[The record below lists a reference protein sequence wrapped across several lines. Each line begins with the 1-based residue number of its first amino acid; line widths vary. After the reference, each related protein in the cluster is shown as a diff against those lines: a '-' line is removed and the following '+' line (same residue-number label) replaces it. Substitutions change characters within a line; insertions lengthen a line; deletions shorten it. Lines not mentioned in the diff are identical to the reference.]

1 MLSGHQ
7 ASRKS
12 SASSLFSS
20 IEPVDLNFDG
30 NIVAS
35 PATSYKLLPELEQ
48 PTSLTGS
55 LNSESVPFPGN
66 VSEAV
71 NVENN
76 DFMAGGILSS
86 PKALFKVDLLQLG
99 KLESLS
105 KEDRQTHEI
114 KHISLVT
121 QGKIA
126 VDNELAAEVFLE
138 DHGGGDMMEASYLL
152 RSLCPHDIWICFV
165 LDWPGAQSLQLWVSD
180 LGVDHVS
187 NICTGISS
195 AQTGVKAD
203 NGSWNGATPCQP
215 TQLQWHHLESQEVE
229 NNSADTPKLTTSSC
243 LKGGMGQWITLRM
256 LDGGSER
263 YVYPVKKDV
272 STLTVES
279 FAVANNGIPGQ
290 KIGMGTLTM
299 QAQPNGEA
307 VRLLVRAKQ
316 LERFLEVTPTDVVFP
331 ESELSTVL
339 MKEITIFNRSR
350 LEIEFETVVSG
361 EISKLGRIGT
371 SAALLSAEEDR
382 SSSLVEPV
390 VSVTPAH
397 GRIEGNGS
405 LTAKIVCQP
414 VKSGK
419 QGYTIHVRSSRCMS
433 ASQVNVTMAPRK
445 VHRLRLPDV
454 PMGSVLDMGYC
465 FINAS
470 KGAKVVPLR
479 LENLFAKPLSL
490 AFRSNLTKQVYI
502 SLSPTGDSRTDEIQL
517 QGTKSETVYLCLRP
531 GGDASAY
538 KNGRCREVI
547 GGMRISVKS
556 MDNVMSS
563 IHSQDVHDEI
573 MVKFRAMVGQSL
585 LQVSTSLVDLGRLEE
600 VGGFISGSFVVSN
613 PSNQMPLDF
622 ILSAGQA
629 SLSVL
634 RGHLIGKEA
643 TSSAGSQEKSEID
656 IEYCLPVTE
665 YGLIE
670 DRIIVKNLSCP
681 GKNAEVLLRVY
692 VDRGTLKSHIQP
704 PLRRFPRF
712 SPEMESLLLN
722 ENLSSDD
729 SHNLPSVSTTNF
741 CGANGSL
748 LGKQSAIG
756 ISIKDLEKDLAFEA
770 LSPRRTYSLPALS
783 LELEDY
789 QDRPI
794 FDAGRTVGPLQDNH
808 YLDMGIV
815 YVSLDPGVIEVESGN
830 PTDRELQIS
839 AEYTNSDL
847 RSFQSSLLLSNLSG
861 EALTLQPVSTL
872 PLQVSVENQGVRQIS
887 DKSGTVVDTKSGQTI
902 CTNTS
907 GITIQGTKDL
917 PGSPFE
923 WNPCGNK
930 FSILPGSATRLMVA
944 CDGLRPLSAAD
955 ITHLKKGQ
963 LCAFEGLLAFC
974 KTNATEVAE
983 YFESEVPV
991 LQKPYDFSQF
1001 LELLTV
1007 KGSLCVSS
1015 GEIEMKEINLGK
1027 VGDANGWQDL
1037 EFDIEVHNSS
1047 DAEMV
1052 FQIIDAPDV
1061 FSFSYQGLEVLSA
1074 ANGFTACQL
1083 PARAT
1088 DSIQVVLH
1096 TSKLEHRKEARTWSW
1111 KLCMVNCNNRKNIME
1126 VSVVAE
1132 MTVRN
1137 LRFMGLTESALVLPP
1152 LTVPLQPCAL
1162 PCSRK
1167 FSVRFRCEAS
1177 MLSFS
1182 SVFVNQFLGLVVD

>member
-35 PATSYKLLPELEQ
+35 PATSCKLLPELEQ
-48 PTSLTGS
+48 PTSF
-55 LNSESVPFPGN
+55 NSESVPFP
-66 VSEAV
+66 V
-71 NVENN
+71 NVGNN

-99 KLESLS
+99 KLESIS
-105 KEDRQTHEI
+105 KEDRQTHEQLP
-114 KHISLVT
+114 LVT
-121 QGKIA
+121 QGIIP
-126 VDNELAAEVFLE
+126 VDNELAGEVVLE

-165 LDWPGAQSLQLWVSD
+165 LDWPGAHGLQLWVSD
-180 LGVDHVS
+180 LGMDHVS
-187 NICTGISS
+187 NICTGITSV
-195 AQTGVKAD
+195 QGGVRAD
-203 NGSWNGATPCQP
+203 IGSWSGSTPCQP
-215 TQLQWHHLESQEVE
+215 TQLQWHHLETQELE
-229 NNSADTPKLTTSSC
+229 KDSTDTPKLTTSSC

-256 LDGGSER
+256 VDEGSQSHLHL
-263 YVYPVKKDV
+263 VKNNV

-279 FAVANNGIPGQ
+279 SALANNGISGQ
-290 KIGMGTLTM
+290 GFGIGALTM
-299 QAQPNGEA
+299 QAQPNGEP
-307 VRLLVRAKQ
+307 VRLLVSAKQ
-316 LERFLEVTPTDVVFP
+316 LERFLKVIPTDIVFP

-339 MKEITIFNRSR
+339 MKEITVFNRSR
-350 LEIEFETVVSG
+350 FEVEFETVVSG
-361 EISKLGRIGT
+361 VSKVLDKSPEMSKLGRTGT
-371 SAALLSAEEDR
+371 SAALLSAAEEDR
-382 SSSLVEPV
+382 SSSLGEPV
-390 VSVTPAH
+390 VSITPAH
-397 GRIEGNGS
+397 GRIEGNGL
-405 LTAKIVCQP
+405 LTAKVVCQP

-419 QGYTIHVRSSRCMS
+419 QGYTIHLRSSRCMS

-454 PMGSVLDMGYC
+454 PMGSILDMGYC

-470 KGAKVVPLR
+470 EGAKVVPLR

-502 SLSPTGDSRTDEIQL
+502 SLSPTGDSRTDEMQL
-517 QGTKSETVYLCLRP
+517 QGTRSETVYLCLRP

-556 MDNVMSS
+556 MDTDMSPS
-563 IHSQDVHDEI
+563 HSQAVQDEI
-573 MVKFRAMVGQSL
+573 MVKFRAVVGQSL

-600 VGGFISGSFVVSN
+600 VGGFISGFFVVSN
-613 PSNQMPLDF
+613 PSNQMPLEF
-622 ILSAGQA
+622 SLSAGRA

-634 RGHLIGKEA
+634 RGYLIGKET
-643 TSSAGSQEKSEID
+643 TSSAGSQGKSEIAID
-656 IEYCLPVTE
+656 YCLPVTE

-692 VDRGTLKSHIQP
+692 VDRGSLKSHIQP
-704 PLRRFPRF
+704 PLRRFPCI
-712 SPEMESLLLN
+712 SPEMGSLLLN
-722 ENLSSDD
+722 ENLPSDD
-729 SHNLPSVSTTNF
+729 SDNLPLVSRTNF

-748 LGKQSAIG
+748 LSNQSAFG
-756 ISIKDLEKDLAFEA
+756 TSIKDLEKTLAFEA

-783 LELEDY
+783 LELEE
-789 QDRPI
+789 DRPI
-794 FDAGRTVGPLQDNH
+794 FDAGKIVGPLQDNN
-808 YLDMGIV
+808 YLDIGIV
-815 YVSLDPGVIEVESGN
+815 YVSLDLGGIAGENDN
-830 PTDRELQIS
+830 PTEREVQTS
-839 AEYTNSDL
+839 AGYTISDL
-847 RSFQSSLLLSNLSG
+847 RSFQSSLILTNLSS
-861 EALTLQPVSTL
+861 EALTLQPLSTL
-872 PLQVSVENQGVRQIS
+872 PLQVFVENQGESLIS
-887 DKSGTVVDTKSGQTI
+887 EKAVAVVDTTI

-907 GITIQGTKDL
+907 GITIQSTKDS
-917 PGSPFE
+917 PGSSFE
-923 WNPCGNK
+923 WNSCGNK

-944 CDGLRPLSAAD
+944 CDGLQPLSSVD
-955 ITHLKKGQ
+955 ISHLEKGQ

-974 KTNATEVAE
+974 KTNATEVTE
-983 YFESEVPV
+983 DFESEVPV
-991 LQKPYDFSQF
+991 LQEPYDFSQF

-1052 FQIIDAPDV
+1052 FQLIDAPDV
-1061 FSFSYQGLEVLSA
+1061 FSFSYQGLEVLA
-1074 ANGFTACQL
+1074 GANGFVACQL
-1083 PARAT
+1083 PARGT
-1088 DSIQVVLH
+1088 NSIQVVLH

-1111 KLCMVNCNNRKNIME
+1111 KLCLVNCNNRKNIME

-1137 LRFMGLTESALVLPP
+1137 LRFVGLTESTLVLPP
-1152 LTVPLQPCAL
+1152 LTVPLQPHAM
-1162 PCSRK
+1162 PCSRR
-1167 FSVRFRCEAS
+1167 FSVSFRCKLM
-1177 MLSFS
+1177 MLSFFS
-1182 SVFVNQFLGLVVD
+1182 SCKSIVRPGIGRGYGG